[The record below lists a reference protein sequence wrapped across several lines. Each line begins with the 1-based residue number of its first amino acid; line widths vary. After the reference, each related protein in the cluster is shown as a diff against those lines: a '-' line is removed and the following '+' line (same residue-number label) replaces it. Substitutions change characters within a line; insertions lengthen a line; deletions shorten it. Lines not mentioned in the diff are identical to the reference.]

1 MNIIE
6 KDVLSTD
13 SFMVTDADGAIVT
26 GLVNGNFTKYLYNP
40 SDADVWGAQGGT
52 ITELGNGAYKV
63 TFTPNAE
70 GTWTLVITHA
80 TYFPAGKVANYQ
92 CFTDP
97 FASSTEIVDALLD
110 EVVNSGAHFT
120 ANSVG
125 ETLTILRG
133 LIQQNFM
140 LDTTVYN
147 ADNLLTSGR
156 IRIFTTK
163 AEVDAATDGG
173 VGQGEIAIFTVTA
186 VAEGGDASLL
196 KSYKVVRTS

>member
-1 MNIIE
+1 MNVIE
-6 KDVLSTD
+6 KDVLVTD
-13 SFMVTDADGAIVT
+13 SFMVTDADGAVVT
-26 GLVNGNFTKYLYNP
+26 GLVNGNFTKYLYDE
-40 SDADVWGAQGGT
+40 SDGEDWAGRGGT

-63 TFTPNAE
+63 TFTPDAE
-70 GTWTLVITHA
+70 GTWTLIVVHA
-80 TYFPAGKVANYQ
+80 TYFPAGKVSNYQ
-92 CFTDP
+92 CVTDP
-97 FASSTEIVDALLD
+97 FASSSEMVDALLD

-120 ANSVG
+120 TNSVG

-147 ADNLLTSGR
+147 VDNLLTSGR

-173 VGQGEIAIFTVTA
+173 SAEGEIAIFTITA
-186 VAEGGDASLL
+186 VEEVADGALL
-196 KSYKVVRTS
+196 KTYKVVRTS